1 MYEFFLNNIEFMLF
15 ILFLVV
21 FLFLKREKLEVQ
33 GKFPFFYI
41 LMYKMK
47 FGISLMK
54 TISQKFPRL
63 TLSFAYLSF
72 FIGFVGVFLV
82 LIFFI
87 WQIFFIYNSNIEVGG
102 AFVLPVKT
110 ESGLSGNVPIF
121 YVPFFEWIVAL
132 LILAIVHE
140 FAHGVVSK
148 LFKVKIKSSG
158 FAFLG
163 ILLPILPAA
172 FVEPDEKHIK
182 KSTFFQKISIYGAGS
197 TSNFIFGGIFLA
209 LSLLLA
215 LVISNISYTSNFE
228 FNEVLNKSDLKNYDL
243 KNGSILRVNEETDK
257 SKFLEIFSSLEKN
270 QSIILKINNS
280 NDILDYEIKPYF
292 EKDLNK
298 YMIGISQIDIT
309 NTPIE
314 GYELSYSILNTI
326 FGFLF
331 WIWFLNIMIGFANL
345 LPLGITDGGLIFKEI
360 CLKYFSEKVALMINF
375 YITILVLII
384 FVFTLY
390 PSLLFLI
397 F

>member
-215 LVISNISYTSNFE
+215 SCNF
-228 FNEVLNKSDLKNYDL
+228 
-243 KNGSILRVNEETDK
+243 
-257 SKFLEIFSSLEKN
+257 
-270 QSIILKINNS
+270 
-280 NDILDYEIKPYF
+280 
-292 EKDLNK
+292 
-298 YMIGISQIDIT
+298 
-309 NTPIE
+309 
-314 GYELSYSILNTI
+314 
-326 FGFLF
+326 
-331 WIWFLNIMIGFANL
+331 
-345 LPLGITDGGLIFKEI
+345 
-360 CLKYFSEKVALMINF
+360 KYFIYF
-375 YITILVLII
+375 
-384 FVFTLY
+384 
-390 PSLLFLI
+390 
-397 F
+397 

>member
-1 MYEFFLNNIEFMLF
+1 MYEFFQNNVEFMLF
-15 ILFLVV
+15 ILFLIV
-21 FLFLKREKLEVQ
+21 FLFVKRKKLEVQ

-54 TISQKFPRL
+54 TISTKFPKL
-63 TLSFAYLSF
+63 TLSFSYLSF
-72 FIGFVGVFLV
+72 FIGTIGVFLT
-82 LIFFI
+82 LIFII

-110 ESGLSGNVPIF
+110 DSGLSGNVPIF

-132 LILAIVHE
+132 LILAIIHE

-172 FVEPDEKHIK
+172 FVEPDEKNIK

-197 TSNFIFGGIFLA
+197 TSNFIFGGIFLV
-209 LSLLLA
+209 LSLLVA
-215 LVISNISYTSNFE
+215 SVVSNISYTSNFE
-228 FNEVLNKSDLKNYDL
+228 FNEVLNKSELKNFGL
-243 KNGSILRVNEETDK
+243 ENGSIIQVNEETDK
-257 SKFLEIFSSLEKN
+257 SKFLEIFSSLEEN

-280 NDILDYEIKPYF
+280 DKILDLEIEPYF

-298 YMIGISQIDIT
+298 YMIGISQIDIE
-309 NTPIE
+309 NTPIK
-314 GYELSYSILNTI
+314 GYDIIYSVLNTL

-360 CLKYFSEKVALMINF
+360 CLKYFSEKAALMINF
-375 YITILVLII
+375 YISILVLII
-384 FVFTLY
+384 LIFTLY
-390 PSLLFLI
+390 PKLLFLI